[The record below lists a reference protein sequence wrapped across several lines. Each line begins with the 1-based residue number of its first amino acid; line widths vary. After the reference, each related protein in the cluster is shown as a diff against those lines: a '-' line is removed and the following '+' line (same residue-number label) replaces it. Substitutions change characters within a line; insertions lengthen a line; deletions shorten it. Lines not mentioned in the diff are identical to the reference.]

1 MLTAPGPTNDWLSSW
16 NSTVCRCRHGLI
28 DTYGYGSCQKRHNA
42 FGRKYVCYVNYPS
55 ACSDAPS
62 KNQYIVDGL
71 GNWFQ
76 LSAEACKSNYTI
88 KIFYFDE
95 IFITNKMICN
105 WIFLSGFATF
115 WQRNCFRG
123 IFLWRTLLLWEMH
136 SCWNTKYL
144 PSRNTLCLDMGCVEY
159 VLGGWGKFG

>member
-62 KNQYIVDGL
+62 KNQYIVDGS

-76 LSAEACKSNYTI
+76 LSAEACKGNYTI

-95 IFITNKMICN
+95 IFIILND
-105 WIFLSGFATF
+105 L
-115 WQRNCFRG
+115 
-123 IFLWRTLLLWEMH
+123 
-136 SCWNTKYL
+136 
-144 PSRNTLCLDMGCVEY
+144 
-159 VLGGWGKFG
+159 